1 MSSARCPAARRKPA
15 SQEPSMDRKTSI
27 FSEIILGILTV
38 VGGLLLFVP
47 LLLI

>member
-1 MSSARCPAARRKPA
+1 
-15 SQEPSMDRKTSI
+15 MDRKTSI

>member
-1 MSSARCPAARRKPA
+1 MN
-15 SQEPSMDRKTSI
+15 RKTSI
-27 FSEIILGILTV
+27 FSEILLGILTV

>member
-1 MSSARCPAARRKPA
+1 
-15 SQEPSMDRKTSI
+15 MDRKTSI

-47 LLLI
+47 LLLL